1 MKIINYICRI
11 AKNRAVV
18 SAIIALTVCWILI
31 FPAYAGEISLT
42 QSDNQRNI
50 KMNAGDRLEIALE
63 GNPTT
68 GYVWEKV
75 EGDNAILSPQG
86 DYKYTPAEPLLVG
99 SGGKFAFTF
108 LGAAT
113 GKTKLRI
120 IYHRTFEKNVAPA
133 KTFEIKVIVQ

>member
-11 AKNRAVV
+11 MKNKTLLSGVI
-18 SAIIALTVCWILI
+18 AITVCGALI
-31 FPAYAGEISLT
+31 FPAYAGKIRLT
-42 QSDNQRNI
+42 QSAHQRNI

-68 GYVWEKV
+68 GYIWEKV

-108 LGAAT
+108 LGTAT
-113 GKTKLRI
+113 GKTRLRL
-120 IYHRTFEKNVAPA
+120 IYHRTFEKNIAPVKA
-133 KTFEIKVIVQ
+133 FEIMVIVE